1 VVGVILA
8 IFAFFSLRERAGAA
22 APETATTE
30 PATTEKP
37 PIPIPTPAR
46 VPKPAREC
54 F

>member
-1 VVGVILA
+1 MTHGQVTDPA
-8 IFAFFSLRERAGAA
+8 TT
-22 APETATTE
+22 ETATT
-30 PATTEKP
+30 AKP